1 MGEIRLH
8 TNWLIRVKMSLT
20 EEKNLAGCCGLY
32 CGLCPRYQSTAA
44 SKCPGCKVLSLTISC
59 KRYNCC
65 VKKNGFETCAEC
77 QDFPCEKYDNF
88 FDWDSFVTHRVCLS
102 NIQRIKQAGLTK
114 WLRQQCKKRQALED
128 LLANYNDGRS
138 CSFYCIA
145 AALLPPPLIAKAVE
159 QAQKTPASSCRQTGA
174 GADSGVKSRA
184 RILRATIEDF
194 ASKDRIDLKLRHKA
208 K

>member
-102 NIQRIKQAGLTK
+102 NIDRIKQAGLTK
-114 WLRQQCKKRQALED
+114 WLRQQSKKRQVLES

-145 AALLPPPLIAKAVE
+145 AALLPTPLIAKAVK
-159 QAQKTPASSCRQTGA
+159 QAQKTPASSCRKA
-174 GADSGVKSRA
+174 GAVADSDIKSKA
-184 RILRATIEDF
+184 RILRASIEDF
-194 ASKDRIDLKLRHKA
+194 ACKAGIDLRLRRPGK
-208 K
+208 